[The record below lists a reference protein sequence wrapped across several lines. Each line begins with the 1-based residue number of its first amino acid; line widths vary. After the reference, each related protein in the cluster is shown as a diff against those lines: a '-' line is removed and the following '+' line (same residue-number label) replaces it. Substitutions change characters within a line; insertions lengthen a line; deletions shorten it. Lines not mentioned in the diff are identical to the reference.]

1 VNDVIQSHT
10 YISPQIHSENKIG
23 NSNQE
28 KEEERSSEEKKGGKE
43 ESGGKGDKRENR
55 IQNKKREC
63 VYLSCSL
70 KR

>member
-28 KEEERSSEEKKGGKE
+28 KEEERSSEEKKGGKRRV
-43 ESGGKGDKRENR
+43 GGKATRGR
-55 IQNKKREC
+55 IGFKTKKES
-63 VYLSCSL
+63 VYTFLVL
-70 KR
+70 